1 MHVHDKTLINSLLTL
16 SLIWG
21 FFFHHFPNGADF
33 STFISRND
41 NENFSACI

>member
-16 SLIWG
+16 SSIWV
-21 FFFHHFPNGADF
+21 FFFHHIPNGADF

>member
-16 SLIWG
+16 SLIWV
-21 FFFHHFPNGADF
+21 FFHHFPNGADF